1 MSIEEYIETRIDCEL
16 DEERL
21 KGLAR
26 MWAYY
31 EEEGMIESTMSA
43 VIGTIFGGS
52 STYLNLMYFQSEI
65 PESSLDMFNQKFQK
79 KISNKRDELSKII
92 EDVKNE

>member
-1 MSIEEYIETRIDCEL
+1 MSIEEYIETRIECEL

-26 MWAYY
+26 MWAFY
-31 EEEGMIESTMSA
+31 EEEGMIDSTMSA

-52 STYLNLMYFQSEI
+52 STYLNLMYFQSKI
-65 PESSLDMFNQKFQK
+65 PDSSLDMFNQKFQE
-79 KISNKRDELSKII
+79 KISNKKEQIRRII

>member
-21 KGLAR
+21 KGLVR
-26 MWAYY
+26 MWAFY
-31 EEEGMIESTMSA
+31 EEEGMIDSTISA

-65 PESSLDMFNQKFQK
+65 PDSSLDMFNEKFQEKILDK
-79 KISNKRDELSKII
+79 KDQLRKII